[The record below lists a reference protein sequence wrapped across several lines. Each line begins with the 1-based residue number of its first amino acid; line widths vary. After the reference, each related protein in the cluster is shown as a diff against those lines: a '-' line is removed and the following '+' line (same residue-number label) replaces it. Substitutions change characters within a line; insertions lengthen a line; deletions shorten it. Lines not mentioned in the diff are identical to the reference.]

1 MRCLSFQTGQ
11 KAPQSCRAWHSTLP
25 RKVGPQRRHRSAAR
39 ATSSGTGTQRGV
51 IILPGLANNAA
62 DYKNLSEILRQRGM
76 DVEVA
81 PITRLDWSRNAA
93 ALTDVNWWKGTLKPR
108 PAVDW
113 YMDKLN
119 ASMQALKRRVDG
131 GPITMLTHSA
141 GGWLGRVYMLDFGS
155 EGIDHFV
162 SLGSPHQP
170 PPKGII
176 DQTRGILTW
185 CSDSCPGA
193 YHPNVKYTSIAGRFI
208 KGAELSGEGELLAKI
223 AGIGYQQVCG
233 QADVFGDVIVPEPSA
248 HLGEGAE
255 SVNLE
260 GVFHSPIGE
269 KLPFFGPWYGSASV
283 VPRWVHYLDSSEPAP
298 LNESSAEDSSLAGSR
313 KQ

>member
-1 MRCLSFQTGQ
+1 
-11 KAPQSCRAWHSTLP
+11 
-25 RKVGPQRRHRSAAR
+25 
-39 ATSSGTGTQRGV
+39 
-51 IILPGLANNAA
+51 
-62 DYKNLSEILRQRGM
+62 
-76 DVEVA
+76 
-81 PITRLDWSRNAA
+81 
-93 ALTDVNWWKGTLKPR
+93 
-108 PAVDW
+108 
-113 YMDKLN
+113 
-119 ASMQALKRRVDG
+119 
-131 GPITMLTHSA
+131 MLTHSA
-141 GGWLGRVYMLDFGS
+141 GGWLGRVYMLDFGA

-193 YHPNVKYTSIAGRFI
+193 YHPHIKYTSIAGRFI
-208 KGAELSGEGELLAKI
+208 KGAELSGEGGLLAKV

-283 VPRWVHYLDSSEPAP
+283 VPRWVHYIDSSEPVP
-298 LNESSAEDSSLAGSR
+298 LDENSADGSSLAGSS